1 MSCCH
6 WTLEN
11 RFFIVN
17 YGIRIAV
24 HGSWKMDYAVNLV
37 DSAIWIL
44 YSVIWIVHSV
54 IWIVHYACGIWIAFN
69 GFWKMDCGFCNMR
82 GRVVNENWQMS
93 PSEQFFFGGHLLYL
107 KLQWMLI
114 TILLFIKWND
124 SIHSLSIWNFSQQ
137 NDVELL

>member
-1 MSCCH
+1 MDSAIWILNFAIWIADFEAELCLSCCH

-44 YSVIWIVHSV
+44 HSVIWIVHSV
-54 IWIVHYACGIWIAFN
+54 IWIVHYACGI
-69 GFWKMDCGFCNMR
+69 
-82 GRVVNENWQMS
+82 
-93 PSEQFFFGGHLLYL
+93 
-107 KLQWMLI
+107 
-114 TILLFIKWND
+114 
-124 SIHSLSIWNFSQQ
+124 
-137 NDVELL
+137 